1 MKLLK
6 STLLAS
12 ALLSIKDVTIC
23 GETSDDPD
31 FTDMTDL
38 VDEGTGSM
46 VAKLYYRL
54 DALDEAMLPTGATT
68 DDDGVNAITM
78 KMVYDG
84 EAWLGVGLS
93 PDSGMVGSEPVI
105 GVPGDD
111 ATPSKYGPISSKNGA
126 GVTSTLVGESEQ
138 TLMNATIAQIAGQTM
153 LTFTTALSE
162 TGEAAYDANGKNTM
176 AFAIGESNSFPSY
189 HSNGRNTFMLDL
201 ASVARPTSDSGLLN
215 ITNSIVDMD
224 MDMDMDSDMDN
235 SNSDSGSVSGLLEI
249 LTSIDPNAGMYLHQ
263 NTGMMV
269 VVGACTFALAVVSA
283 LF

>member
-1 MKLLK
+1 MKLLT

-12 ALLSIKDVTIC
+12 ALLSIKDVTVR

-54 DALDEAMLPTGATT
+54 DALDEAMLPPGATT

-93 PDSGMVGSEPVI
+93 PDSRMVGSEPVI

-111 ATPSKYGPISSKNGA
+111 TTPSKYGPISSSNGA
-126 GVTSTLVGESEQ
+126 GVTSTLVGDSEQ
-138 TLMNATIAQIAGQTM
+138 TLMNATIAQMAGQTM
-153 LTFTTALSE
+153 LTFTTALAE
-162 TGEAAYDANGKNTM
+162 TGEAAYDSNGENTM
-176 AFAIGESNSFPSY
+176 AFAIGGSNNFPSY

-201 ASVARPTSDSGLLN
+201 ASVARPTTSDNGLLN
-215 ITNSIVDMD
+215 ITNIT
-224 MDMDMDSDMDN
+224 SDIDIEM
-235 SNSDSGSVSGLLEI
+235 EMEMPI
-249 LTSIDPNAGMYLHQ
+249 EEMAPTDPNAGIYLYQ
-263 NTGMMV
+263 NTGMMA
-269 VVGACTFALAVVSA
+269 VVGACTFAFAMVSA